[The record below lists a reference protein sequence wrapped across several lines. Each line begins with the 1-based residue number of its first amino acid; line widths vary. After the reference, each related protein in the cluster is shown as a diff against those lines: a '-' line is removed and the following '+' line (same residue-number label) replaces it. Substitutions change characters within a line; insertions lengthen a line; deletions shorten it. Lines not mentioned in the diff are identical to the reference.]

1 MLAEAF
7 ALSHCPEPE
16 PECDTSFP
24 LPFCYSLLGSTVTA
38 GAAKLTTF
46 LHLFTPTHCLAAC
59 ANHCSPSVHYPL
71 HFFLMNCFRNKTC
84 LRKLQKQLGVQCS
97 FDREFCFQRVFIV
110 GLVLVLKNEEFDLG
124 IWQILKRWPSA
135 GMRVH
140 GCSLVNSLVSAFVGP
155 ATSLPAGQWGTIA
168 FFLLFYLI
176 RVWFSTWVPLTFV
189 LVHPF
194 PLGTHWEYYHR

>member
-1 MLAEAF
+1 MLLARAGGRRTERQPGNSRWAAKAF

-16 PECDTSFP
+16 AECDTSFS

-135 GMRVH
+135 GMMRVH
-140 GCSLVNSLVSAFVGP
+140 GCSLVNSLASALLDLLQVYQPVSDAP
-155 ATSLPAGQWGTIA
+155 LPS
-168 FFLLFYLI
+168 FFCFI
-176 RVWFSTWVPLTFV
+176 
-189 LVHPF
+189 
-194 PLGTHWEYYHR
+194 